1 MRRDP
6 LTISS
11 IPMAIAWLAAI
22 LIGGLSGLI
31 ALGLCWLLLF
41 FGGEDSAS
49 KHGISNTL
57 SSRVGGVAV
66 VFYLLVNTGYQSV
79 FSVYEISSLEVTVLS
94 GLILFFLI
102 GLYEDLSG
110 NTSAMRRFLAML
122 LLASMLVVYER
133 NLILIS
139 VGISWADWVLQ
150 LSSVTPALFTAL
162 CIAFLPNAFNTA
174 DGANGLVGGLSLIAL
189 ATLGA
194 LIPNTLSML
203 QLSGAVG
210 CLIFLIFNLYTGRF
224 FLGDGGAYALGALV
238 GCSLIHVANS
248 ALVSTWFL
256 LSLVFYPVADLMW
269 SMVRRAFVGRPVLQ
283 PDDLHLHN
291 LVFERVKRLQG
302 LSVWSNNMTGMTIV
316 TVFCL
321 FPAILAWTGTL
332 SLDEDR
338 WFYIVAA
345 QWLLYLGTWF
355 SLRTKTMTLARG

>member
-41 FGGEDSAS
+41 IGGEDSAS

-79 FSVYEISSLEVTVLS
+79 FSVYEISSLEVAVLS

-139 VGISWADWVLQ
+139 VGIAWADWVLQ
-150 LSSVTPALFTAL
+150 LSSVTPPLFTAL

-189 ATLGA
+189 ATLGT

-269 SMVRRAFVGRPVLQ
+269 SMVRRAFVGHPVLQ

-302 LSVWSNNMTGMTIV
+302 LSVWSNNVTGMTIV
-316 TVFCL
+316 TAFCL